1 MRLLITLSFILLLA
15 GCGPETIKPS
25 HTGSPQTNISELLDK
40 GELRQA
46 AEEALK
52 LAQSHPDQAVH
63 YQQQAVMIYLQAG
76 NIASAAAVL
85 ADIIATKPAD
95 LFYNRLLA
103 AEIALQDNHPG
114 KALNALNSA
123 PPAGTPNNLITR
135 YYDARNRAFTQSNDL
150 IDAVRTRIG
159 MAPYLADDAARLQN
173 TRQIW
178 SVLNQLSLASL
189 RQYRLNSTSLL
200 AGWLELAIIY
210 KTKFFIP
217 DQLELAISLW
227 KEQHPQHPANH
238 TITADILI
246 ASTENYIR
254 PAHIALCLP
263 LSGLYEWASQAIRD
277 GFLAAWFT
285 TTEYKPV
292 ISIYDCDALNIDQV
306 YMDAVRDGADFVVGP
321 LEKSAIANLLASNEI
336 KVTTLALNQI
346 DTPLTEKAAGD
357 TATGTLPKLIQ
368 FGLFPEDEARQA
380 AERIRDDGYKRAL
393 VITPNNDQGQRLFA
407 AFRNAWDSAGGM
419 IMDHIKYPENTEEYK
434 TWVKS
439 LLNANSSDKRSADLR
454 NRLNRSIESETRL
467 RNDADVIFMAASPIS
482 GRRIVPEFRFFQTGL
497 PIYSTSDIFTGI
509 INPQQDKDLDG
520 VIFNQIPWILDP
532 AKQNSFL
539 QQSINKLWSA
549 QKSAYRKFYALGIDA
564 YQLIPHLA
572 QMSTREHLYYP
583 GETGELRLL
592 KDGRIQRKLMW
603 AEFSQGIPVVLN
615 NK

>member
-1 MRLLITLSFILLLA
+1 M
-15 GCGPETIKPS
+15 
-25 HTGSPQTNISELLDK
+25 
-40 GELRQA
+40 
-46 AEEALK
+46 
-52 LAQSHPDQAVH
+52 
-63 YQQQAVMIYLQAG
+63 
-76 NIASAAAVL
+76 
-85 ADIIATKPAD
+85 
-95 LFYNRLLA
+95 
-103 AEIALQDNHPG
+103 
-114 KALNALNSA
+114 
-123 PPAGTPNNLITR
+123 
-135 YYDARNRAFTQSNDL
+135 
-150 IDAVRTRIG
+150 
-159 MAPYLADDAARLQN
+159 
-173 TRQIW
+173 
-178 SVLNQLSLASL
+178 ASL
-189 RQYRLNSTSLL
+189 QRYRLSSTPLL

-210 KTKFFIP
+210 KTKFFKP

-238 TITADILI
+238 TITGNILL
-246 ASTENYIR
+246 ASTENYVR

-285 TTEYKPV
+285 TTDYKPV
-292 ISIYDCDALNIDQV
+292 ISIYDCDALNVDKV
-306 YMDAVRDGADFVVGP
+306 YMDAIRDGADFVVGP
-321 LEKSAIANLLASNEI
+321 LEKSAIANLLANNEI

-346 DTPLTEKAAGD
+346 DTPLTENA
-357 TATGTLPKLIQ
+357 TADNGTLPKLIQ

-380 AERIRDDGYKRAL
+380 AVRMRDDGYKRAL
-393 VITPNNDQGQRLFA
+393 VITPNNDQGQRLYD
-407 AFRNAWDSAGGM
+407 AFRSAWDSAGGV
-419 IMDHIKYPENTEEYK
+419 IMDHTKYPDKTEEYK

-439 LLNANSSDKRSADLR
+439 LLNVNASEKRSVNLR

-467 RNDADVIFMAASPIS
+467 RNDADVIFMAASPVS

-532 AKQNSFL
+532 AKQKSFL

-572 QMSTREHLYYP
+572 QMSTRDHLYYP

-592 KDGRIQRKLMW
+592 KDGHIQRKLMW
-603 AEFSQGIPVVLN
+603 AKFSQGIPIVL
-615 NK
+615 KEQ